1 MGRLWVSALVLNI
14 ILVAPL
20 WWRFEDVGSRLIAWE
35 AWLMVPLILLLP
47 VGRGRTWLL
56 MAWLLSVFT
65 ITLMNLGDVA
75 TYLAFGRSFNS
86 YLDIP
91 LARAVFELMVG
102 NVGMMAA
109 IVVSFLAA
117 LLLALVFVLLGR
129 LLLPSRPLALKSVS
143 GGLALVIA
151 SGSGILIALEL
162 NGTRLVD
169 TARVPM
175 VNTGMFQWQQITQ
188 THAARKEFAA
198 TLADSPIS
206 VQPLPGLADKRVL
219 LTFVES
225 YGASAIEDARY
236 RDVIVPMLDE
246 MQQRLDER
254 DIRVASGWLESP
266 IQGGQSWLAHATALS
281 GRKID
286 NQLWYRL
293 MLESATGTLV
303 DDFKSTGHRTLAV
316 MPAITR
322 AWPEGKAYGF
332 DEIYAADDLEYAGP
346 ALNWVTMPD
355 QYTLDYTQ
363 RALLGDEPVFA
374 QIALI
379 SSHAPWTPV
388 IPVLEEWS
396 QVGNGA
402 VFARWENAGEA
413 PDVLWQDLERVREH
427 YARSVEYAVKVAGR
441 WAERVAN
448 ENTLLIVLGDHQAAP
463 LITDE
468 ENGVEPSRGVPVH
481 VISADPALITP
492 WLARGFTPGTHPP
505 ERHQADEIAEMRE
518 LRHWLRADYSQQP

>member
-14 ILVAPL
+14 MLVAPL

-47 VGRGRTWLL
+47 AGKGRAWLVTV
-56 MAWLLSVFT
+56 WLLSVLV
-65 ITLMNLGDVA
+65 ITLLNLGDVA

-91 LARAVFELMVG
+91 LVRSVFELLVG
-102 NVGMMAA
+102 NVGTMAA
-109 IVVSFLAA
+109 IMVSFLAA
-117 LLLALVFVLLGR
+117 LLLTLVFVLLGR
-129 LLLPSRPLALKSVS
+129 LLLPPRPLALKSVT
-143 GGLALVIA
+143 GGLALMIA
-151 SGSGILIALEL
+151 GASSVLIALEL
-162 NGTRLVD
+162 NGMRVVD
-169 TARVPM
+169 VARVPM

-188 THAARKEFAA
+188 THTARKEFTA
-198 TLADSPIS
+198 TLANSPIA

-236 RDVIVPMLDE
+236 RRVISPMLDD
-246 MQQRLDER
+246 MQQRLGER
-254 DIRVASGWLESP
+254 DISVASGWLESP
-266 IQGGQSWLAHATALS
+266 IQGGQSWLAHASALS

-322 AWPEGKAYGF
+322 AWPEGKDYGF
-332 DEIYAADDLEYAGP
+332 DEIHAAGDLEYAGP

-355 QYTLDYTQ
+355 QYTLDYTA
-363 RALLGDEPVFA
+363 RELLDDGPVFA

-379 SSHAPWTPV
+379 SSHAPWTP
-388 IPVLEEWS
+388 IIHVLENWS
-396 QVGNGA
+396 QIGNGA
-402 VFARWENAGEA
+402 LFARWENAGEA
-413 PDVLWQDLERVREH
+413 PDVLWQDLDRVRDH

-441 WAERVAN
+441 WGERVADK
-448 ENTLLIVLGDHQAAP
+448 NTLLIVLGDHQAAP
-463 LITDE
+463 LITDDA
-468 ENGVEPSRGVPVH
+468 NGVEAPRAVPVH
-481 VISADPALITP
+481 IMSADPALIAP
-492 WLARGFTPGTHPP
+492 WLARGFSLGTHPP
-505 ERHQADEIAEMRE
+505 ALAQTDEVADMHE
-518 LRHWLRADYSQQP
+518 LRHWLRADYGQP

>member
-1 MGRLWVSALVLNI
+1 MGRLWVSVLVLNI
-14 ILVAPL
+14 LLVAPL

-47 VGRGRTWLL
+47 VSKGRTWLVA
-56 MAWLLSVFT
+56 AWLLSVFT

-91 LARAVFELMVG
+91 LVRAVFELLVG
-102 NVGMMAA
+102 NVGMMAG

-117 LLLALVFVLLGR
+117 LLLTLVFVLLGR
-129 LLLPSRPLALKSVS
+129 LLLPSRPLALKSVK
-143 GGLALVIA
+143 GALALVIA
-151 SGSGILIALEL
+151 GGSGVLIALEL
-162 NGTRLVD
+162 NGMRVVD
-169 TARVPM
+169 VARVPM

-188 THAARKEFAA
+188 THAARKEFAT
-198 TLADSPIS
+198 TLADSPIE
-206 VQPLPGLADKRVL
+206 VQSLPGLADKRVL

-236 RDVIVPMLDE
+236 QSVIAPMLDE

-281 GRKID
+281 GRKVD

-322 AWPEGKAYGF
+322 TWPEGKDYGF
-332 DEIYAADDLEYAGP
+332 DEIHAADDLEYAGP

-355 QYTLDYTQ
+355 QYTLDYTE
-363 RALLGDEPVFA
+363 RELLDDGPVFA
-374 QIALI
+374 KIALI
-379 SSHAPWTPV
+379 SSHAPWTPI

-396 QVGNGA
+396 LIGNGSLY
-402 VFARWENAGEA
+402 ARWENAGET

-463 LITDE
+463 LITAE
-468 ENGVEPSRGVPVH
+468 KNGDEPSRAVPIH

-492 WLARGFTPGTHPP
+492 WLSRGFTLGTRPP
-505 ERHQADEIAEMRE
+505 VLDQAGEVAEMRE
-518 LRHWLRADYSQQP
+518 LRHWLRADFGQP